1 MMPVEND
8 KSANEQYLSIGEEKF
23 SGNARRGK
31 KNSRPG
37 GVKSEKMNVK

>member
-31 KNSRPG
+31 KKLTARG
-37 GVKSEKMNVK
+37 GEK